1 MNAQTQQAGTDY
13 DWTVFS
19 NITQPTNPGAALQAE
34 QPMRRQHWMECVLYS
49 ALTLQSGSWM
59 GFPDP
64 PDTNKF
70 NTNKFATNKFN
81 TVTSS
86 IFFWSILN
94 KFNTA

>member
-49 ALTLQSGSWM
+49 ALTLQSGRWM
-59 GFPDP
+59 AIYLVSNYCLPHKTP
-64 PDTNKF
+64 ARSLLTNTLFEK
-70 NTNKFATNKFN
+70 TNNMRVLLELLEF
-81 TVTSS
+81 
-86 IFFWSILN
+86 
-94 KFNTA
+94 